1 MDTKREVKMTTLE
14 DIRALLV
21 PVGVAILGGF
31 VRSFRIGVPF
41 SIYEVLVRMSTAAF
55 AAVVAGLTLR
65 HAGVPDDV
73 LTATCGVVGYASNEV
88 LPLFVDNVKRILCRI
103 FGSHCER
110 PKDENEVDDDDD
122 TPSATAPV
130 TGGDS

>member
-1 MDTKREVKMTTLE
+1 MTTLE

-55 AAVVAGLTLR
+55 AAVVAGLALR
-65 HAGVPDDV
+65 HAGMPDDV
-73 LTATCGVVGYASNEV
+73 LTATCGVVGYASNEI
-88 LPLFVDNVKRILCRI
+88 LPLFVDNVKRILCRV
-103 FGSHCER
+103 FGSHCEK
-110 PKDENEVDDDDD
+110 PKNEADDDDD